1 MILPPDLFEQ
11 SVTLI
16 TQNQRSYQTHLVE
29 RIKTRAKIGQSN
41 KFTRL
46 LFNYLISIRNK
57 IWARKFESQGMYGVS
72 CALVMLLRRMFETT
86 VWRHLHEAELKQAIT
101 NIGGL
106 NFQEK
111 DVILSI
117 FGGEMQGLSA
127 GSTAYDKNEN
137 KITILGFS
145 DQWIEDQ
152 EDQTKKN
159 LKVPQTTMNFEQKTN
174 KAIGLYVNETSIDN
188 NEVMILDP

>member
-1 MILPPDLFEQ
+1 
-11 SVTLI
+11 
-16 TQNQRSYQTHLVE
+16 
-29 RIKTRAKIGQSN
+29 
-41 KFTRL
+41 
-46 LFNYLISIRNK
+46 
-57 IWARKFESQGMYGVS
+57 
-72 CALVMLLRRMFETT
+72 MFETT

-117 FGGEMQGLSA
+117 FGGEMQGLSS